1 MAWQTPK
8 TNWTGADGVRFGD
21 LNRIEGNIAELLA
34 LIESNSG
41 LNESTTVWVSKSG
54 SDTAGNGTSSQPYL
68 TVNKAVSVLPKN
80 IGGQVCIINV
90 AAGNYAE
97 DVAIHDFYGGAVLIN
112 GVSGAAVT
120 FRGLHVE
127 NCSVLVSDIA
137 LTVGS
142 TGIFIGAKGMLY
154 SASSRITVTGATTG
168 ITLRYGAVMEITPQL
183 TINNATNVAI
193 LAQYGSTASVGTVTG
208 TGNNIA
214 VYLYQS
220 TVYASVLSLTANI
233 LVVNEN
239 GAFYQKG
246 AVG

>member
-8 TNWTGADGVRFGD
+8 TNWTGQDGVRFGD

-34 LIESNSG
+34 RQQANGG
-41 LNESTTVWVSKSG
+41 LNISTTVWVSKAG
-54 SDTAGNGTSSQPYL
+54 SDTAGNGTSSQPFL
-68 TVNKAVSVLPKN
+68 TINKAVSFLPKN
-80 IGGQVCIINV
+80 LNGQVCIINI

-112 GVSGAAVT
+112 GISGAAVT
-120 FRGLHVE
+120 VRGLHVE
-127 NCSVLVSDIA
+127 NCSVLISDIS
-137 LTVGS
+137 LTVGA
-142 TGIFIGAKGMLY
+142 TGIFVGAKGMLY
-154 SASSRITVTGATTG
+154 SANSRITVTGAATA

-183 TINNATNVAI
+183 TVNNATNVAI

-220 TVYASVLSLTANI
+220 TVYANVLSLTANT

-246 AVG
+246 AMG